1 MNDEIIKMLIFLA
14 KKAEKKNEIPVG
26 CIIRYRG
33 AIISKAYNRKENNND
48 VLGHA
53 EIIAI
58 KKAAKKL
65 DSWKLDECEMYVT
78 LKPCSM
84 CNEIIKQSRIKK
96 VYYLTDRLDFK
107 KEYNKTEFIKLDD
120 NEEYIKILSKFFEN
134 MRKK

>member
-1 MNDEIIKMLIFLA
+1 MNDEIIKILINLA

-33 AIISKAYNRKENNND
+33 TIISKAYNRKENNND

-65 DSWKLDECEMYVT
+65 NSWKLDECEMYVT